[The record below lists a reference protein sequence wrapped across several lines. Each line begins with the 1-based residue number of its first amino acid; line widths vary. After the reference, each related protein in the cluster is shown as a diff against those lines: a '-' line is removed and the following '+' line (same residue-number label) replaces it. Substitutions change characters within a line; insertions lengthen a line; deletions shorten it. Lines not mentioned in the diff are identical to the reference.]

1 MSGIVGSYFN
11 TRGSG
16 VVAKLGTDG
25 QVFTSSGAGLSQ
37 GFEAAAGGGKLLQVQ
52 SYSTDAFPSQSE
64 NSSWDD
70 VASFLVAITPTA
82 TDSKIWVNVSIGIY
96 GCSSSSGAFAVERAI
111 SGGAT
116 EILPPHGVASSN
128 RLGGH
133 ARADVKTSNYGH
145 AVNFGILDVTH
156 NTTSEITYQ
165 LQWCVHADA
174 YLNRSYVDADYAH
187 FGART
192 ASGITAWE
200 IGA

>member
-1 MSGIVGSYFN
+1 MSGIISDNQG
-11 TRGSG
+11 R
-16 VVAKLGTDG
+16 
-25 QVFTSSGAGLSQ
+25 SSGLVK
-37 GFEAAAGGGKLLQVQ
+37 AAGGGGKILQVQ
-52 SYSTDAFPSQSE
+52 SYSTDAFPSQSV
-64 NSSWDD
+64 NTSWNDI
-70 VASFLVAITPTA
+70 ASFLVAITPTA

-96 GCSSSSGAFAVERAI
+96 GCTSSSGVFAVERAI

-116 EILPPHGVASSN
+116 AICPPHGVAASA

-165 LQWCVHADA
+165 LQWNVHDTAYINRSHADA
-174 YLNRSYVDADYAH
+174 NESQY
-187 FGART
+187 GART